1 MRRLLTE
8 FHLIFL
14 KLNRN
19 TVFAIVLVLVALL
32 GYLDYATGFEITFS
46 FFYLIPIS
54 ISAWYIDQKIAQIIT
69 AISIT
74 TWMVSNWL
82 AGEIYSQEIIR
93 YWNASVRFIV
103 FYFISYL
110 VSEFKLVLQQERR
123 LSRTDYLTGI
133 SNSREF
139 YNQAELEIKRAD
151 RYKHPLSAVYI
162 DLDFFKKVNDEKGHR
177 EGDKLLKTITQLISS
192 NLRKTDVF
200 ARLGGDEFGLLL
212 PNTDQRSA
220 RTVLQKVEM
229 KVMRELKDIHSP
241 VSLSAGVIT
250 FLSAPKTVD
259 ELIHKADALMYQAKS
274 QGKNQVVYI
283 EYD

>member
-1 MRRLLTE
+1 MRRFLAE
-8 FHLIFL
+8 FHLVFL

-19 TVFAIVLVLVALL
+19 TVLAIALALVALL
-32 GYLDYATGFEITFS
+32 GYLDYATGFEISFS

-54 ISAWYIDQKIAQIIT
+54 ISAWYINQKVAWIIT

-74 TWMVSNWL
+74 TWMISNWL

-103 FYFISYL
+103 FYGISYL
-110 VSEFKLVLQQERR
+110 VGEFKLVLQNERR

-151 RYKHPLSAVYI
+151 RYKHPLSAAYI
-162 DLDFFKKVNDEKGHR
+162 DLDFFKRVNDEKGHK
-177 EGDKLLKTITQLISS
+177 EGDKLLKTIVQIVSS
-192 NLRKTDVF
+192 NIRKTDVF

-220 RTVLQKVEM
+220 RI
-229 KVMRELKDIHSP
+229 VM
-241 VSLSAGVIT
+241 
-250 FLSAPKTVD
+250 
-259 ELIHKADALMYQAKS
+259 Q
-274 QGKNQVVYI
+274 
-283 EYD
+283 